1 MRVVLQRVTS
11 AKVVVAGET
20 VGAIGRGWLAL
31 LGVAPT
37 DTKADAAWLAEKT
50 AYLRCFPDSEGKMNL
65 SVLDIGGAVL
75 AVSQFTLYG
84 DARRGRRPDFT
95 SAAEPVLAR
104 QLYERYV
111 AGLRRAGVAEVAT
124 GVFGAMMAVR
134 LTNDGPVTVLLE
146 REAGAMQGS

>member
-1 MRVVLQRVTS
+1 MRALLQRVQEAS
-11 AKVVVAGET
+11 VFVDGRAVGSIGAGLL
-20 VGAIGRGWLAL
+20 VL
-31 LGVAPT
+31 LGVRQGDGPEE
-37 DTKADAAWLAEKT
+37 ADWLARKT
-50 AYLRCFPDSEGKMNL
+50 AELRVFAGDTGRFDR
-65 SVLDIGGAVL
+65 SVLDLGGGVL
-75 AVSQFTLYG
+75 VVSQFTLYG